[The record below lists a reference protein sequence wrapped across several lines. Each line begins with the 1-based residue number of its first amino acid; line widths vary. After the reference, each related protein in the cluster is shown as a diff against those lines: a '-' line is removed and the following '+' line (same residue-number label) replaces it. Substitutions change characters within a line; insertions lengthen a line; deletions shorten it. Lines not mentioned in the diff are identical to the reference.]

1 MSVSPSLVAA
11 LLLVLAGSAIQ
22 VAVGAGLSVVCGA
35 FMLLWLGPKT
45 GVPVLLGLNL
55 LVSVVATVV
64 DARAVLWRDALF
76 AAVATLAGCFVAS
89 RIPGLSDAALK
100 LITAIVLLVV
110 ALPRPPS
117 PESSPSPAA
126 GSAGIALAG
135 LVTGAVTVWT
145 ATPGP
150 IIPMAL
156 ARVGRSGADIRR
168 TMQPISIVGYGAA
181 LLWVGWPTRGT
192 LGEGSFAGLVS
203 ATLVGIAAGFGLR
216 AWISPPRVILLV
228 RVTAGVAAIL
238 LVASVLRGAIG

>member
-1 MSVSPSLVAA
+1 MSPLLTPSLVVC
-11 LLLVLAGSAIQ
+11 LILVVAGAAIQ

-35 FMLLWLGPKT
+35 FMLLWLGPKAAI
-45 GVPVLLGLNL
+45 PILLGLNL
-55 LVSVVATVV
+55 LVSIVATFV
-64 DARAVLWRDALF
+64 DARAVVWRDAVL
-76 AAVATLAGCFVAS
+76 AAAATLAGCFVAS
-89 RIPGLSDAALK
+89 LIPGLPDSLLK
-100 LITAIVLLVV
+100 IVTAVVLLVV

-117 PESSPSPAA
+117 PDNSPSAAA
-126 GSAGIALAG
+126 GATGIGIAG

-168 TMQPISIVGYGAA
+168 AMQPISIVGYGAA
-181 LLWVGWPTRGT
+181 LFWVGWPARSTIVGRP
-192 LGEGSFAGLVS
+192 FALLVG
-203 ATLVGIAAGFGLR
+203 ATLLGVAAGFWLR

-238 LVASVLRGAIG
+238 LVASVLR